1 MPRPK
6 ASVTASRINGGK
18 ASNKGVAKSKV
29 KVLEVTS
36 HGGKRVVEHV
46 ELPKLPKGYGAYF
59 TELAARRRA
68 EQATM
73 LLDNDIKNAPDDK
86 KLLESAHG
94 MDAEDAESILS
105 SFIAL
110 TGTKVAI
117 SRDEPD
123 SSDA

>member
-1 MPRPK
+1 
-6 ASVTASRINGGK
+6 
-18 ASNKGVAKSKV
+18 
-29 KVLEVTS
+29 
-36 HGGKRVVEHV
+36 
-46 ELPKLPKGYGAYF
+46 
-59 TELAARRRA
+59 
-68 EQATM
+68 M
-73 LLDNDIKNAPDDK
+73 LIDNDIKNAPDDK